1 MPNQPKLNFM
11 NRFFLAITFIAL
23 IACQSQKNMVSYKSD
38 NSKNSEQVNVFLGT
52 SGDHGQMSPAASYP
66 FSMLSIGP
74 RTDPNTHSGYDHY
87 AKQFDG
93 FVHTHMEGVG
103 CTGSG
108 GNILIKPILDRD
120 IHTSLIKTNDVA
132 QPGFYGVTFENG
144 IRAEMSVLHN
154 FGLHHYEFP
163 DKNNALYVDLAFAFV
178 GRFKAE
184 EHERKGNVI
193 SGWVDTETTC
203 SRGVYRIYYCLEF
216 SNSAEI
222 KPLNEHQYIILGD
235 GSMEMEVRVGF
246 SSVNTEY
253 AQARIPATELEQVK
267 LESEAAWNHLFNRIE
282 VDGEPDRED
291 LFYSLL
297 YRGLQAPFLVSEKDG
312 VYPAIDGSVQK
323 SETPI
328 YNGWAIWDNYRE
340 QLPMLSLAY
349 PEKYGDIAK
358 SIANLYPY
366 GKNNWATMHEPSPT
380 VRTEHAMVVL
390 LDAYRKGYDIPLN
403 DIKTEL
409 LNEASHLD
417 FGAPDKALESSYD
430 CWAMSE
436 ILKITG
442 DTALS
447 QKYFNKALEYKKYW
461 LKDFADLS
469 RDDIDRM
476 QARGL
481 YQGTIW
487 QYRWFVPFDV
497 AGLKELAGGE
507 NEFVKQLDQFFR
519 DNDYNHANQ
528 PDLQVPGMYNAT
540 SEPWKSQKLYRN
552 LLLDT
557 VVQCYF
563 NDNSKG
569 VDPYIG
575 RIYKNQPRAYL
586 RTMDDDAGTM
596 SSWFVMRSIGLSPA
610 NIGSP
615 VYYLT
620 APVFKSVNLNWENG
634 RTFHVEV
641 SNYDKDN
648 FYIKKATFNGHLL
661 ARNWLTQEE
670 LMNGGE
676 LILET
681 SDVPNKQWG
690 IKDQWISSVK

>member
-1 MPNQPKLNFM
+1 M
-11 NRFFLAITFIAL
+11 NRFFMAIGLFL
-23 IACQSQKNMVSYKSD
+23 MVSCQPSTD
-38 NSKNSEQVNVFLGT
+38 SSSSKLTRSQPSEKVNVFLGT
-52 SGDHGQMSPAASYP
+52 SGDHGQMSPSASYP

-74 RTDPNTHSGYDHY
+74 RTNPHIHTGYEYY
-87 AKQFDG
+87 AKDFLG

-108 GNILIKPILDRD
+108 GNILIKPIL
-120 IHTSLIKTNDVA
+120 NEDVDTQLTKVKDEA
-132 QPGFYGVTFENG
+132 EPGFYGVTFENG
-144 IRAEMSVLHN
+144 IRAQMSVLHN
-154 FGLHHYEFP
+154 FGIHQYEFP
-163 DKNNALYVDLAFAFV
+163 SKNNALYVDLAYAFV

-184 EHERKGNVI
+184 EHEVNENYI
-193 SGWVDTETTC
+193 SGWIDTETTC

-216 SNSAEI
+216 SNASEI
-222 KPLNEHQYIILGD
+222 RNLNDHQFLVKGD
-235 GSMEMEVRVGF
+235 GNSEMDVRVGF

-253 AQARIPATELEQVK
+253 ALARIVTTPFDEIKTEA
-267 LESEAAWNHLFNRIE
+267 STAWNQLLSRIE
-282 VDGEPDRED
+282 VEGESDRED

-312 VYPAIDGSVQK
+312 VYPAIDGSIQK
-323 SETPI
+323 SATPI

-349 PEKYGDIAK
+349 PEKYGDIAN

-366 GKNNWATMHEPSPT
+366 GKDNWATKHEPSPT
-380 VRTEHAMVVL
+380 VRTEHALVVL
-390 LDAYRKGYDIPLN
+390 LDAYNKGYSVPLN
-403 DIKTEL
+403 KIKAFL
-409 LNEASHLD
+409 IDEAEQLD
-417 FGAPDKALESSYD
+417 YGAPDKALESSYD
-430 CWAMSE
+430 NWAMSE

-442 DTALS
+442 DTVLS
-447 QKYFNKALEYKKYW
+447 QKYRKRALEYEKYW
-461 LKDFADLS
+461 LKDFADMS
-469 RDDIDRM
+469 RGDVDRM

-507 NEFVKQLDQFFR
+507 NEFVKQLDQFFAE
-519 DNDYNHANQ
+519 NDYNHANQ
-528 PDLQVPGMYNAT
+528 PDLQVPGMYNVT

-557 VVQCYF
+557 VVQNYF

-575 RIYKNQPRAYL
+575 RIYQNQPKAYI

-596 SSWFVMRSIGLSPA
+596 SSWFVMRSLGLSPA
-610 NIGSP
+610 NIGNP

-620 APVFKSVNLNWENG
+620 APIFKTVNIQWENG
-634 RTFHVEV
+634 KTFDIEV
-641 SNYDKDN
+641 KNYNKDH
-648 FYIKKATFNGHLL
+648 FYIKSAKLNGKVLT
-661 ARNWLTQEE
+661 RNWLTQKEI
-670 LMNGGE
+670 LNGGE
-676 LILET
+676 FILET
-681 SDVPNKQWG
+681 SDVPNKEWG
-690 IKDQWISSVK
+690 VTNQWISSVADE